1 MPEPIGGT
9 SRDWSPVGQVSM
21 FVDTG
26 RVDVE
31 VGVVVKVCVIVVALQ
46 VDAVRVEKIV
56 VDWINVEFAAE
67 DGVLDALSVE

>member
-1 MPEPIGGT
+1 
-9 SRDWSPVGQVSM
+9 M